1 MQQISWLSQTP
12 VEKKPTPRP
21 VPISKFSQHVE
32 SLYTK
37 KGAMT
42 GFEEEFNYLEAQCEH
57 QYFLN
62 YNSAHKPGNRGKN
75 RYANVLPLEE
85 SRVKLPLL
93 EGIANSDYVNANYI
107 DGLIPSSSHAYIS
120 TQGPL
125 ETTLADFWRLVWFEN
140 VHVIL
145 MLTKLVE
152 NDRAKCF
159 RYFPQQK
166 TKDLLEV
173 DGFKIQLVS
182 KEKIENSH
190 LVVRSLVLTETKS
203 QETRKVT
210 HLQYI
215 EWPDHGLPSSTKT
228 FRELMNL
235 ADEANQKGGPFVVHC
250 SAGIGRTG
258 TFCTVHSVIK
268 KLLFDVEQF
277 TKAPPEKDSTSRAR
291 KLSGPVIQPGFP
303 TQSNETQKLKGGITD
318 STTQQNLT
326 SHCTPTSSTTASQA
340 SNASLHSPVFAS
352 SLARPVSP
360 VSPPMSPKPFL
371 TSSTPAN
378 HSSTISPSVE
388 AAAAEPC
395 IDILSTVLH
404 MRKQR
409 VGMVQTREQYEFCYL
424 VVQEFLDD
432 ENIVNKFLQLKE
444 EKTNCSQLLS

>member
-303 TQSNETQKLKGGITD
+303 TQSNETQKLK
-318 STTQQNLT
+318 
-326 SHCTPTSSTTASQA
+326 
-340 SNASLHSPVFAS
+340 VFAS